1 MRINSLY
8 KADSQNGIGWG
19 VTIGLQGC
27 PLRCKGCFNKSAWDF
42 SGGQY
47 FDDRLFSK
55 TMDMLKEEYIDHL
68 AIIGGEPLTPSN
80 VRSLSYLIAAVRQE
94 YPDKKIWLWSGYE
107 FEQIYRMAFDQTLYE
122 GIYPTT
128 VSWTWLEKKALRD
141 ILLNLDVLVDGPF
154 IQEKR
159 DITLKWRGSSNQ
171 RVIDMRATMRQDVSI
186 DPDNP
191 PTPIL
196 FCD

>member
-1 MRINSLY
+1 MDISNGE
-8 KADSQNGIGWG
+8 GIG
-19 VTIGLQGC
+19 VSIFTQGC
-27 PLRCKGCFNKSAWDF
+27 PLRCKGCHNASIWDF
-42 SGGQY
+42 QGGEHFNVGTDAQKILDLLRPDY
-47 FDDRLFSK
+47 VTRFSV
-55 TMDMLKEEYIDHL
+55 L
-68 AIIGGEPLTPSN
+68 GGEPFTPSN

-107 FEQIYRMAFDQTLYE
+107 FEQIYRMALDQTLYE

-154 IQEKR
+154 VQEKR
-159 DITLKWRGSSNQ
+159 DITLKWCGSSNQ
-171 RVIDMRATMRQDVSI
+171 RVIDMRATMRQEAPI